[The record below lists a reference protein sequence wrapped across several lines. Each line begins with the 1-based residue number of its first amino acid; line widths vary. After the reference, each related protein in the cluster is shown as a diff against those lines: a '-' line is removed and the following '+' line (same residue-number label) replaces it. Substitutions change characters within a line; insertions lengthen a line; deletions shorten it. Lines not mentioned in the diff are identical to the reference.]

1 MDFHDLKVFCD
12 LIESGRFSR
21 AADLNFVSQSAVS
34 QLIKRLEDHYDVK
47 LMERAREGILPTA
60 KGQIFYR
67 HAKELLNQF
76 GKLEGELKP
85 STEVSGL
92 VKVATVYSLGLHEMS
107 QYVRGFIKRYP
118 QVHLHLEYQRT
129 NRIYEHCLK
138 NIIDVGVVPYPVSR
152 PQLETLPFFH
162 DRLVLIT
169 APQGPL
175 ASRKRISVRDLDGQ
189 RFIGF
194 ERDIP
199 IRKAID
205 RICKAEKVSV
215 QYVMQFDNIETIKCA
230 VEVGFGVSIIPE
242 LAVRE
247 ELKAGTL
254 VAVQFSQ
261 AFYRP
266 VGIIYKK
273 GRSLTTG
280 AMAFIQFLQEEGKRQ
295 PVLKDTRPQPE

>member
-21 AADLNFVSQSAVS
+21 AADTNYISQSAVS
-34 QLIKRLEDHYDVK
+34 QLIKKLEDYYEVK
-47 LMERAREGILPTA
+47 LLERGREAISPTA

-67 HAKELLNQF
+67 HAKELLNEF
-76 GKLEGELKP
+76 GQLENDLKP
-85 STEVSGL
+85 SGEISGL

-107 QYVRGFIKRYP
+107 HYVRRFMKRYP
-118 QVHLHLEYQRT
+118 GVNLHLEYQRT
-129 NRIYEHCLK
+129 NRIYEECLK
-138 NIIDVGVVPYPVSR
+138 NVIDVGIVPYPSPR
-152 PQLETLPFFH
+152 PQLEIVPFFN
-162 DRLVLIT
+162 DRLVLIS
-169 APQGPL
+169 APGGPL
-175 ASRKRISVRDLDGQ
+175 AKRRQISIKDLDNQ

-199 IRKAID
+199 IRKAVD
-205 RICKAEKVSV
+205 RIFRAEKVGV

-247 ELKAGTL
+247 EIKAKTL
-254 VAVQFSQ
+254 VAVPFSQ

-266 VGIIYKK
+266 VGIIFKK

-280 AMAFIQFLQEEGKRQ
+280 AVAFIEFLQEEGKRHRA
-295 PVLKDTRPQPE
+295 VK